1 MKFADRFVHAFRT
14 VLPSPFTI
22 AVLLTAFVF
31 VCALFFTLPA
41 GVSLSRYAST
51 LAVDWYHG
59 IWNAPLIV
67 FAFQMMFMLVL
78 GHAVALSKPVD
89 RVLSLVSGRVAH
101 SSATAALVVTA
112 VTISVAW
119 VNWGLGLIVGAVLA
133 RKVGEA
139 ASRAGSS
146 LNYALIGACGY
157 AGLMVWHGGISGSSL
172 IKVVESGNIRTMATG
187 TGLTEAQVA
196 ALPESMTFA
205 ETVFSPFNLTLSLV
219 LLLALPAL
227 MGWLGKRSKKTTAL
241 PDVQG
246 QPALP
251 EPEGYAA
258 EKLDFSKALCIG
270 VGAAVLGLMV
280 YKAYLNQ
287 GAYPLKWLNPNWIN
301 TALLGTALVL
311 HGRFVSFFKA
321 LDSAIGGAS
330 GILVQFPLYFGI
342 LALMK
347 SSGMIGGISAFF
359 VELADGAPGIYPL
372 ITFFSAGLVNVF
384 VPSGGGQW
392 AVQGPIII
400 ESATQLGVPLNKS
413 ILAMA
418 YGDQLTNMLQPF
430 WALPLLSIT
439 GLKAR
444 DILPY
449 TLLLLAAG
457 MVIFGI
463 ALVL

>member
-1 MKFADRFVHAFRT
+1 M
-14 VLPSPFTI
+14 
-22 AVLLTAFVF
+22 
-31 VCALFFTLPA
+31 
-41 GVSLSRYAST
+41 
-51 LAVDWYHG
+51 
-59 IWNAPLIV
+59 
-67 FAFQMMFMLVL
+67 
-78 GHAVALSKPVD
+78 
-89 RVLSLVSGRVAH
+89 
-101 SSATAALVVTA
+101 
-112 VTISVAW
+112 
-119 VNWGLGLIVGAVLA
+119 
-133 RKVGEA
+133 
-139 ASRAGSS
+139 
-146 LNYALIGACGY
+146 
-157 AGLMVWHGGISGSSL
+157 
-172 IKVVESGNIRTMATG
+172 
-187 TGLTEAQVA
+187 
-196 ALPESMTFA
+196 
-205 ETVFSPFNLTLSLV
+205 
-219 LLLALPAL
+219 
-227 MGWLGKRSKKTTAL
+227 
-241 PDVQG
+241 
-246 QPALP
+246 
-251 EPEGYAA
+251 
-258 EKLDFSKALCIG
+258 
-270 VGAAVLGLMV
+270 
-280 YKAYLNQ
+280 
-287 GAYPLKWLNPNWIN
+287 
-301 TALLGTALVL
+301 
-311 HGRFVSFFKA
+311 SFFKA
-321 LDSAIGGAS
+321 LDSAVGGAS

-359 VELADGAPGIYPL
+359 VELADGAPGSYPL